1 MLRTR
6 PASRSQKELR
16 SGLYLELRS
25 GLYLGPSG
33 GAIGVLG
40 WLEGPVPCTWAGC
53 SAKWR
58 ARNHG
63 QGVCEVVN
71 HGGRRTGASGC
82 GPSSALERAPR
93 SSRGVQGKV
102 PRRSAVGLFL
112 KVPEN
117 FVHDLGLGE
126 NGDDFHFRAAS
137 RTNQRVYLKGDRFIL
152 HLLQWVRSGRGYLVV
167 DAASYQRPM
176 ALVDRFG
183 ADQKATGLDRCP
195 CERG

>member
-1 MLRTR
+1 MRYGSPFR
-6 PASRSQKELR
+6 VNWAMGPGCSPPRSRR
-16 SGLYLELRS
+16 LRS

-33 GAIGVLG
+33 GAIGILG
-40 WLEGPVPCTWAGC
+40 GLEGPVPCAWAGC
-53 SAKWR
+53 SAKQR

-137 RTNQRVYLKGDRFIL
+137 RTNQRGYLKDFPDETRPASTAGVALGGRVFGA
-152 HLLQWVRSGRGYLVV
+152 GRGL
-167 DAASYQRPM
+167 
-176 ALVDRFG
+176 
-183 ADQKATGLDRCP
+183 
-195 CERG
+195 